1 MAPRQEYHSP
11 TPSPTPS
18 RPERRGVSRRSVI
31 EEAKGKVST
40 MDLADRLASDHPDRW
55 CKVGAEWVRR
65 CVLPD
70 HEDRTPSFTVN
81 PEKNLWWCH
90 GCLRGGD
97 AITLAQRAWDIARA
111 DVAAAEMLLTFG
123 HEIPRRPDS
132 WYRKQKRQQS
142 VRDAIDRAKFDH
154 LRRRLFRWFFEPS
167 LLRIE
172 NPDEREAEAAL
183 LWDATEPL
191 AELTL
196 ERLSGESS

>member
-11 TPSPTPS
+11 SPSPTPS

-31 EEAKGKVST
+31 DEAKDKVST
-40 MDLADRLASDHPDRW
+40 IDLADRLATDQGGRW
-55 CKVGAEWVRR
+55 RKVGAEWVRQ

-111 DVAAAEMLLTFG
+111 DVAAAEVLLTFG
-123 HEIPRRPDS
+123 YEIPRRPES
-132 WYRKQKRQQS
+132 WFRKQERQRP
-142 VRDAIDRAKFDH
+142 VRNAIEQARFDH
-154 LRRRLFRWFFEPS
+154 LRRRLFRRFFEPS
-167 LLRIE
+167 LVRIE

-183 LWDATEPL
+183 LWDAVEPL
-191 AELTL
+191 AEMML
-196 ERLSGESS
+196 ERLGGGGS